1 MNVVTYAGL
10 RDARPEQWKEA
21 ADDFAALAT
30 YVNQASVDL
39 RGDTG
44 AKVDEHWADDTG
56 KQASARL
63 YALAGKLDSAYD
75 LLYAVKMV
83 LEGMHTTV
91 QTAQSTLNEALHL
104 ASEYGIDLDDQGRPT
119 GQETQYQ
126 VVAEIAALHSQAL
139 RQATDADNA
148 ARAELAKLRAAVGVT
163 DPGKALTLQGEASHI
178 EMNAFAGM
186 IPAGQDPATVALW
199 WSGLTPQEQHD
210 LMLAEPVQLT
220 KLDGIPESAK
230 AQMRGTDG
238 KFDRTKMVDY
248 ALQNWNTKDPTHFDN
263 NCTNFVSEALLHA
276 GMQRKMGF
284 WSGVKGGD
292 DWGKESGTGWD
303 LLDTHLYFS
312 DSWAGAEAQQNFML
326 KHGGE
331 EVPRSQARPGDIIYY
346 EQQAAGSSND
356 PGQTHHAAIV
366 TAVMPDGEIKYTQH
380 TDSYQNVSLQG
391 RLPHE
396 TEAEGQQNV
405 RIVRPHP
412 DWY

>member
-1 MNVVTYAGL
+1 MVTYAGL

-104 ASEYGIDLDDQGRPT
+104 ASEYGIALDDQGRPT

-199 WSGLTPQEQHD
+199 WSGLTSQEQHD

-230 AQMRGTDG
+230 AEMRGTDG

-248 ALQNWNTKDPTHFDN
+248 ALQNWNKKDPTDFGSS
-263 NCTNFVSEALLHA
+263 NCTNFVSEALSHA
-276 GMQRKMGF
+276 GMQQKKGF
-284 WSGVKGGD
+284 WTGVKGDD
-292 DWGKESGTGWD
+292 DWGKESGLGPDW
-303 LLDTHLYFS
+303 LDRSLYYS
-312 DSWAGAEAQQNFML
+312 HTWAGAENQQDFML
-326 KHGGE
+326 RHGGE
-331 EVPRSQARPGDIIYY
+331 EVPRSEARPGDIIYY
-346 EQQAAGSSND
+346 EQQGANPAIESGN
-356 PGQTHHAAIV
+356 THHAAIV

-380 TDSYQNVSLQG
+380 SDPYENVSLEG

-396 TEAEGQQNV
+396 TESEGQQNI